1 MHNFLYIDSY
11 FIFKTME
18 TPTCVGVSI
27 GFNLI
32 YNYAN
37 IKKTVHLLVNYY
49 KLFINNA
56 QNKQHKI

>member
-1 MHNFLYIDSY
+1 
-11 FIFKTME
+11 ME

-49 KLFINNA
+49 KLVINNA